1 MDYKSLLMIIG
12 AGTKVKLAYNHQSG
26 FFFYQGT
33 IKDAPPVKG
42 DLEIVSMYI
51 YEGEDALT
59 IVLEEA

>member
-12 AGTKVKLAYNHQSG
+12 ADTKVKLAYNHQSG
-26 FFFYQGT
+26 FFYQGT

-59 IVLEEA
+59 IVFEEA